1 MSRHS
6 RSSTP
11 SRSGNCRGESRC
23 RNNEVRTSERMKV
36 FALFAVLV
44 LGAGLPL
51 LPAGAAGRPDQN
63 WPCVQPK
70 VPQMSV
76 AAVWDGPSIAD
87 VGKAWEDNPELR
99 DLIGRLAARRTPLD
113 EAQKAINAFVT
124 GAPAEKQDKAK
135 KLLAGL
141 FDTLNQQRA
150 EVIRG
155 IERVDRKQ
163 KELADKIR
171 SDVATLRELQDK
183 PEQDQSKVNALVSE
197 VEWSMRIFEDRRK
210 TIRYVCEVPT
220 AIEQRTFALARS
232 IRQALD

>member
-1 MSRHS
+1 
-6 RSSTP
+6 
-11 SRSGNCRGESRC
+11 
-23 RNNEVRTSERMKV
+23 MKV
-36 FALFAVLV
+36 FALFTILV
-44 LGAGLPL
+44 LAAGLPP

-63 WPCVQPK
+63 WPCAQPK

-76 AAVWDGPSIAD
+76 AAVWDGPSVAD

-183 PEQDQSKVNALVSE
+183 PEQDQSRINTLVSE
-197 VEWSMRIFEDRRK
+197 VEWSMRIFEERRK

-220 AIEQRTFALARS
+220 AIEQRTFALART

>member
-1 MSRHS
+1 
-6 RSSTP
+6 STP
-11 SRSGNCRGESRC
+11 SRSGNCRGVSRC

-36 FALFAVLV
+36 FALFTVLV

-51 LPAGAAGRPDQN
+51 LPAGAARRSAHNCP
-63 WPCVQPK
+63 WLPPQP
-70 VPQMSV
+70 PQQAV
-76 AAVWDGPSIAD
+76 AAGVGCPSIAD
-87 VGKAWEDNPELR
+87 VGKAWEDNAELR

-113 EAQKAINAFVT
+113 EAQKAINGFVT

-163 KELADKIR
+163 KDLADKIR
-171 SDVATLRELQDK
+171 SDVATLRDLQ
-183 PEQDQSKVNALVSE
+183 EEAEEDQS
-197 VEWSMRIFEDRRK
+197 RID
-210 TIRYVCEVPT
+210 
-220 AIEQRTFALARS
+220 
-232 IRQALD
+232 

>member
-1 MSRHS
+1 
-6 RSSTP
+6 
-11 SRSGNCRGESRC
+11 
-23 RNNEVRTSERMKV
+23 MKV
-36 FALFAVLV
+36 FTLFTILV
-44 LGAGLPL
+44 AGAGLPL

-63 WPCVQPK
+63 WPCAQPK

-87 VGKAWEDNPELR
+87 VGKAWEDNPALR

-113 EAQKAINAFVT
+113 EAQKAINAFIT

-163 KELADKIR
+163 KDLADKIR
-171 SDVATLRELQDK
+171 SDVATLRELEDK
-183 PEQDQSKVNALVSE
+183 PQQDQSKIDALVSE
-197 VEWSMRIFEDRRK
+197 VEWSRRIFEERRK

-220 AIEQRTFALARS
+220 AIEQRTFALART

>member
-1 MSRHS
+1 
-6 RSSTP
+6 
-11 SRSGNCRGESRC
+11 
-23 RNNEVRTSERMKV
+23 MKA
-36 FALFAVLV
+36 FAIFTIFV
-44 LGAGLPL
+44 LGAGLPP

-63 WPCVQPK
+63 WPCAQPK

-76 AAVWDGPSIAD
+76 AAVWDGPSIAN
-87 VGKAWEDNPELR
+87 VGKAWEDNPGLR

-171 SDVATLRELQDK
+171 SDVTTLRELQDK
-183 PEQDQSKVNALVSE
+183 PEQDQSRINALASE
-197 VEWSMRIFEDRRK
+197 VEWSMRIFDERRK

-220 AIEQRTFALARS
+220 AIEQRTFALART
-232 IRQALD
+232 IRQALE

>member
-1 MSRHS
+1 
-6 RSSTP
+6 
-11 SRSGNCRGESRC
+11 
-23 RNNEVRTSERMKV
+23 MKV

-99 DLIGRLAARRTPLD
+99 DLIGRLTARRTPLD

-150 EVIRG
+150 EVIKG

-171 SDVATLRELQDK
+171 SDVATLRALQDK
-183 PEQDQSKVNALVSE
+183 PEQDQSRINALVSE
-197 VEWSMRIFEDRRK
+197 VEWSMRIFEERRK

-220 AIEQRTFALARS
+220 AIEQRTFSLART

>member
-1 MSRHS
+1 
-6 RSSTP
+6 
-11 SRSGNCRGESRC
+11 
-23 RNNEVRTSERMKV
+23 MKV
-36 FALFAVLV
+36 FTLFTILV

-51 LPAGAAGRPDQN
+51 LPAGAAGRSDQN
-63 WPCVQPK
+63 WPCAQPK

-76 AAVWDGPSIAD
+76 AAVWDGPSIAN
-87 VGKAWEDNPELR
+87 VGKAWEDNPGLR

-171 SDVATLRELQDK
+171 SDVTTLRELQDK
-183 PEQDQSKVNALVSE
+183 PEQDQSRINALASE
-197 VEWSMRIFEDRRK
+197 VEWSMRIFEERRK

-220 AIEQRTFALARS
+220 AIEQRTFALART
-232 IRQALD
+232 IRQALE

>member
-1 MSRHS
+1 
-6 RSSTP
+6 
-11 SRSGNCRGESRC
+11 
-23 RNNEVRTSERMKV
+23 MKV
-36 FALFAVLV
+36 SALFTVLV

-51 LPAGAAGRPDQN
+51 LPAGAAGRPDQT

-150 EVIRG
+150 EVIKG

-163 KELADKIR
+163 RELADKIR

-183 PEQDQSKVNALVSE
+183 PEQDQSRINALVSE
-197 VEWSMRIFEDRRK
+197 VEWSMRIFEERRK

-220 AIEQRTFALARS
+220 AIEQRTFSLART

>member
-1 MSRHS
+1 
-6 RSSTP
+6 
-11 SRSGNCRGESRC
+11 
-23 RNNEVRTSERMKV
+23 MKV

-135 KLLAGL
+135 KLLAAL

-150 EVIRG
+150 EVIKG

-163 KELADKIR
+163 RELADKIR

-183 PEQDQSKVNALVSE
+183 PEQDQSRINALVSE
-197 VEWSMRIFEDRRK
+197 VEWSMRIFEERRK

-220 AIEQRTFALARS
+220 AIEQRTFSLART

>member
-1 MSRHS
+1 
-6 RSSTP
+6 
-11 SRSGNCRGESRC
+11 
-23 RNNEVRTSERMKV
+23 MKV
-36 FALFAVLV
+36 SALFTVLV

-150 EVIRG
+150 EVIKG

-171 SDVATLRELQDK
+171 SDVATLRALQDK
-183 PEQDQSKVNALVSE
+183 PEQDQSRINALVSE
-197 VEWSMRIFEDRRK
+197 VEWSMRIFEERRK

-220 AIEQRTFALARS
+220 AIEQRTFSLART

>member
-1 MSRHS
+1 
-6 RSSTP
+6 
-11 SRSGNCRGESRC
+11 
-23 RNNEVRTSERMKV
+23 MKV

-76 AAVWDGPSIAD
+76 AAVWDGPSVAD

-150 EVIRG
+150 EVIKG

-163 KELADKIR
+163 RELADKIR

-183 PEQDQSKVNALVSE
+183 PEQDQSRINALVSE
-197 VEWSMRIFEDRRK
+197 VEWSMRIFEERRK

-220 AIEQRTFALARS
+220 AIEQRTFSLART